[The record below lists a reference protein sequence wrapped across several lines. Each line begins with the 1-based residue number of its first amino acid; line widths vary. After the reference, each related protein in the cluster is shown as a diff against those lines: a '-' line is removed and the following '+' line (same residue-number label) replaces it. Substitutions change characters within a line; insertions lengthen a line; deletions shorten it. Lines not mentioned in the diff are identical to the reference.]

1 MFAIETGCPIVDKIA
16 HGVLN
21 VVQDGAKLEVTCD
34 LGYSIDGP
42 SFTYCNDVLEWNEE
56 LRGCKGLSK
65 VLISYYSF
73 KRQFFTLNL

>member
-1 MFAIETGCPIVDKIA
+1 VDKIA

-21 VVQDGAKLEVTCD
+21 IAHDGAKLEVTCD

-42 SFTYCNDVLEWNEE
+42 SFIYCNEVLKWNEE

-65 VLISYYSF
+65 VLNYYSF
-73 KRQFFTLNL
+73 KRQFFTLCDFYIVYYIVYGY